1 MSTDGP
7 RPDTAAAIDPHVRDV
22 VGTLGADGDHDAL
35 IHGPTVRLDA
45 STLAWA
51 PRTLHASHLQDAD
64 TARRADAL
72 VIRRTHDGEELLSGI
87 SGAVPVYVAD
97 DGTSARFSS
106 RLFALTAGAPVRA
119 DWDAWAD
126 VLAAGAPLGG
136 KTTVAGVRRLRPWE
150 SVHVQDSTV
159 RFERE
164 RWPWLDVQEDSTARI
179 EDVADALTS
188 TLTRLAEDHL
198 LLSTLSGGWDSR
210 ILAAAGAAVSRVAPA
225 HAAGAHAAPTPPV
238 AITTSSDTGI
248 VLEELVAA
256 QVAHRLGLEHTIVV
270 PRVDRFESDIRR
282 FVDAVDHQ
290 TSYHVWLVPVLERIA
305 GVDGLVLDGLGG
317 GLMLGGDFTGGDD
330 RAARIAGLLKYL
342 QGAEQV
348 LRPEAVRGIRERS
361 RASFDAFD
369 ADWPDIADHPFEA
382 TFTAY
387 LNRTLPGISQSPYG
401 LVARTH
407 AVATPFLSDEV
418 ARACLR
424 IPAAAHAGGALYPRL
439 TALFDPELAA
449 LPTAQRMVPWPRPHP
464 RRITADESVAVLRRL
479 VLDGPA
485 AALLVDGLADAGTPH
500 WRRLLS
506 RTGPQHLLRSLAML
520 NLWCEAHAGSL
531 TGPGVEELLA

>member
-72 VIRRTHDGEELLSGI
+72 VIRRARDGEELLSGI

-225 HAAGAHAAPTPPV
+225 HAAGAHAASTPPV

-270 PRVDRFESDIRR
+270 PRVDRFESDLRR
-282 FVDAVDHQ
+282 FVDAVDH
-290 TSYHVWLVPVLERIA
+290 L
-305 GVDGLVLDGLGG
+305 
-317 GLMLGGDFTGGDD
+317 
-330 RAARIAGLLKYL
+330 
-342 QGAEQV
+342 
-348 LRPEAVRGIRERS
+348 VRGIVSDPDAVSVRTGGGRRGTVIRVAVSPEDLGRVIG
-361 RASFDAFD
+361 RGGRTASA
-369 ADWPDIADHPFEA
+369 I
-382 TFTAY
+382 
-387 LNRTLPGISQSPYG
+387 RTI
-401 LVARTH
+401 VT
-407 AVATPFLSDEV
+407 
-418 ARACLR
+418 
-424 IPAAAHAGGALYPRL
+424 
-439 TALFDPELAA
+439 
-449 LPTAQRMVPWPRPHP
+449 
-464 RRITADESVAVLRRL
+464 SVA
-479 VLDGPA
+479 GPDVR
-485 AALLVDGLADAGTPH
+485 VDVVDTD
-500 WRRLLS
+500 R
-506 RTGPQHLLRSLAML
+506 
-520 NLWCEAHAGSL
+520 
-531 TGPGVEELLA
+531 